1 MVENREDIETQNL
14 EEFRNLIAEKKYT
27 ALREKAKDMNDSDL
41 AYIMDNMEDEDMLTM
56 FRLFP
61 KELAAD
67 VFSQLTL
74 ESQQYIITSLS
85 EKEAGSIIDNLFAD
99 DATDL
104 LEEMPAN
111 VVKKILSNA
120 KPETR
125 KDINHLL
132 QYSDDS
138 AGSVMTTEFMDL
150 KEKMTVKEALQ
161 RIRTIGIDSE
171 TVNTCYVLDSKRL
184 LLGTVAL
191 RALVVHHENEVL
203 GDFMNENVIYC
214 NTSMDEEDVIQ
225 LFKKYDL
232 TALPVV
238 DNENRMVGIITVDDV
253 MDIMEKETTEDLD
266 KMAAIIPGD
275 NKPYLKSSA
284 IDTWKKRIPWLM
296 VLMVSATFTGRIISQ
311 FEDALSKYVILSAYI
326 PMLMDT
332 GGNSGS
338 QSSTEIVRSLSLGQ
352 IHFTDFFKVVWKEM
366 KVALLAGLCLAG
378 VAFLKCIILDS
389 VSVTIAIVIAITI
402 VCDVFFAKVVAAS
415 LTLIVSKMNLDPAVV
430 ASPLLTTIIDALA
443 LLIYFSIAT
452 TLLGI

>member
-1 MVENREDIETQNL
+1 MEEIKEEFENRDLET
-14 EEFRNLIAEKKYT
+14 FRNLLKEKKYSV
-27 ALREKAKDMNDSDL
+27 LRGKAQDMNESDL

-61 KELAAD
+61 KGLAAD

-74 ESQQYIITSLS
+74 ESQQFIITSLS

-132 QYSDDS
+132 QYQDDS

-150 KEKMTVKEALQ
+150 KESMTVKEALE
-161 RIRTIGIDSE
+161 RIRTKGIDSE
-171 TVNTCYVLDSKRL
+171 TVNTCYVLNSKRL
-184 LLGTVAL
+184 LMGTVAL
-191 RALVVHHENEVL
+191 RALIMHGEDEII
-203 GDFMNENVIYC
+203 GDFMHENVISC
-214 NTSMDEEDVIQ
+214 NTSMDEEKVVQ
-225 LFKKYDL
+225 LFQKYDL
-232 TALPVV
+232 MAMPVV
-238 DNENRMVGIITVDDV
+238 DNEHRMVGIITVDDV
-253 MDIMEKETTEDLD
+253 MDIMEKETTEDID

-275 NKPYLKSSA
+275 NKPYLKSSV

-296 VLMVSATFTGRIISQ
+296 VLMVSATFTGKIITS

-332 GGNSGS
+332 GGNSGN
-338 QSSTEIVRSLSLGQ
+338 QSSAEIVRSLSLGQ
-352 IHFTDFFKVVWKEM
+352 VSFSDFFKVIWKEIR
-366 KVALLAGLCLAG
+366 VAVLAGISLAA
-378 VAFLKCIILDS
+378 VAFLKCILLDG
-389 VSVTIAIVIAITI
+389 VSVTIGIVIAITI
-402 VCDVFFAKVVAAS
+402 VCDVFFAKVVASS

-430 ASPLLTTIIDALA
+430 ASPVLTTIIDALA
-443 LLIYFSIAT
+443 LLIYFTIAT